1 MKVIRVFFL
10 GLIYGWFMRW
20 IIDQIFLNDN
30 LRMITNEN
38 EQLRE
43 RIRSLETNRPLETRP
58 IMQST
63 ATPQPDQRPAPA
75 ARAAAPAPAIT
86 RSQRT
91 SSRKDDLKKIK
102 GIGPVM
108 EKKLNA
114 AGVTTFEQFSRLTAQ
129 EVQNILGLS
138 KRVVQSTDN
147 LLTQAK
153 QLAQKRAKR

>member
-1 MKVIRVFFL
+1 MKVVRVFFL

-20 IIDQIFLNDN
+20 IIDQIFLNDH

-38 EQLRE
+38 EQLKDRL
-43 RIRSLETNRPLETRP
+43 RLLETSRPLETRP
-58 IMQST
+58 IMQT
-63 ATPQPDQRPAPA
+63 TPTPQPDQRPVPSLAPDTV
-75 ARAAAPAPAIT
+75 RA
-86 RSQRT
+86 SQSR
-91 SSRKDDLKKIK
+91 SRKDDLKRIK

-114 AGVTTFEQFSRLTAQ
+114 AGVNTFEQFSRLTAQ
-129 EVQNILGLS
+129 ELQNILGLS

-153 QLAQKRAKR
+153 QLAQKKAKR

>member
-1 MKVIRVFFL
+1 
-10 GLIYGWFMRW
+10 MRW
-20 IIDQIFLNDN
+20 IIDQIFINDH

-38 EQLRE
+38 EQLKDRL
-43 RIRSLETNRPLETRP
+43 RLLETSRPLETRP

-63 ATPQPDQRPAPA
+63 PTPQPDQRPAPA
-75 ARAAAPAPAIT
+75 APAVAAAPAMT
-86 RSQRT
+86 RSQPAA
-91 SSRKDDLKKIK
+91 SRKDDLKKIK

-129 EVQNILGLS
+129 ELQNVLGLS

-147 LLTQAK
+147 LLSQAK
-153 QLAQKRAKR
+153 QLAQKKAKR

>member
-1 MKVIRVFFL
+1 MKVLRVFFL

-38 EQLRE
+38 EQLKDRL
-43 RIRSLETNRPLETRP
+43 RLLETSRPLETRP
-58 IMQST
+58 IMQT
-63 ATPQPDQRPAPA
+63 TPTPQPDQRPAPA
-75 ARAAAPAPAIT
+75 AAATPATT
-86 RSQRT
+86 RT
-91 SSRKDDLKKIK
+91 TSRKDDLKLIK

-114 AGVTTFEQFSRLTAQ
+114 AGVNTFEGFSRLTAK
-129 EVQNILGLS
+129 ELQNILGLS
-138 KRVVQSTDN
+138 KRVVQSTDT

-153 QLAQKRAKR
+153 QLAQKKAKR